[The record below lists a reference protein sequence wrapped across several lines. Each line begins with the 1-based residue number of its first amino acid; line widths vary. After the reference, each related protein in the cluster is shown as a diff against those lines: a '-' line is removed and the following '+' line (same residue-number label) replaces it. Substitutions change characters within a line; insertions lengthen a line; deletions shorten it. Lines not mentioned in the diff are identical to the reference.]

1 MRKTG
6 WDPPALMQD
15 DNPQLSQW
23 FASRPDAR
31 YVFIRNQRR
40 NEMTKPKLGRPR
52 APNGQSA
59 VQTRVQ
65 VGLNLAAAEKL
76 KQLQTQYTAKLGFE
90 LTASQL
96 IEHLFYLH
104 DKQGETK

>member
-6 WDPPALMQD
+6 WDPPPLMQD

-40 NEMTKPKLGRPR
+40 EEMTKPKLGRPR
-52 APNGQSA
+52 KPNGERN
-59 VQTRVQ
+59 VMPRVN
-65 VGLNLAAAEKL
+65 VHLNLAAAEKL

-104 DKQGETK
+104 DKQGESK

>member
-6 WDPPALMQD
+6 WDPPPLMQD

-52 APNGQSA
+52 APNGQA
-59 VQTRVQ
+59 RQQPRVQ

-104 DKQGETK
+104 DKQGESK

>member
-6 WDPPALMQD
+6 WDPPPLMQD

-52 APNGQSA
+52 APNGTSA
-59 VQTRVQ
+59 QPRVQ
-65 VGLNLAAAEKL
+65 VGLNLAAAKKL
-76 KQLQTQYTAKLGFE
+76 QALQDHFNTKLGVE
-90 LTASQL
+90 LTSSQV
-96 IEHLFYLH
+96 IEHLFH
-104 DKQGETK
+104 IHNQQGESK

>member
-6 WDPPALMQD
+6 WDPPPLMQD
-15 DNPQLSQW
+15 DNAGLSQW
-23 FASRPDAR
+23 FATRPDAR
-31 YVFIRNQRR
+31 YVFKLNQRR

-52 APNGQSA
+52 APNGTSA
-59 VQTRVQ
+59 QPRVQ

-104 DKQGETK
+104 NKQGESK

>member
-6 WDPPALMQD
+6 WDPPPLMQD
-15 DNPQLSQW
+15 DNAQLSQW

-31 YVFIRNQRR
+31 YDFIRNQRR

-52 APNGQSA
+52 KPNGERN
-59 VQTRVQ
+59 VMPRVN
-65 VGLNLAAAEKL
+65 VHLNLAAAEKL

>member
-40 NEMTKPKLGRPR
+40 EKMIKPKLGRTR
-52 APNGQSA
+52 APNGTSA
-59 VQTRVQ
+59 QPRVT
-65 VGLNLAAAEKL
+65 VVLNIATAEKL
-76 KQLQTQYTAKLGFE
+76 KQLQIQYTAKLGFE

-96 IEHLFYLH
+96 IEHLLYNQ
-104 DKQGETK
+104 QGESK